1 MRKQR
6 GSLHHEPSCDD
17 RPAGEGEPNADADAL
32 ENCELE
38 MGPSDQGSGS
48 ESDSSVADLDY
59 GQPASSSPQSEQ
71 REPDQAVT
79 HMNPRTSLP
88 ELEPY
93 LTAALSSTCSCSF
106 VASAHERRTSTSS

>member
-38 MGPSDQGSGS
+38 MGPPDQGSGS

-59 GQPASSSPQSEQ
+59 GQLLHPRPSLNRGSPTRQ
-71 REPDQAVT
+71 
-79 HMNPRTSLP
+79 
-88 ELEPY
+88 
-93 LTAALSSTCSCSF
+93 
-106 VASAHERRTSTSS
+106 